1 MALSKSMS
9 IGRFIFLMGIL
20 FLILVSICFSLLLVS
35 LSGQFRSSGRLMDY
49 TGAWNDIF
57 VAMMEI
63 GTSLDLMVVGD
74 ADGDDLASYEA
85 ASDSLSAA
93 VERFLAAYATDDESA
108 NVMRRLQSFNEY
120 QRSLIEGSDA
130 PISFYLDRRYVDVGI
145 ERHTEEVLAL
155 YRSQM
160 DTVLAQYADDMEHIT
175 RRILLSFL
183 AVVAITAVISAV
195 YLWFGMTIRN
205 TIGRAVANLDAISQG
220 TWDVPNLQG
229 GRFEEFRRLFVGI
242 NRLKHRLAAYFR
254 QLQDWAE
261 LERSLLDE
269 KLKNETAN
277 RMLISAEMDML
288 RSQVNPHFLFNSLSQ
303 IGLAVLV
310 DDTDQVL
317 DMVECTGRILR
328 YSLYNKERLVPL
340 ADEISIVRTYMRLH
354 QMSNADDISFS
365 ICYDDG
371 ASAEETDGC
380 LIVPMCIQPVV
391 ENSIK
396 HGYDRSRGHL
406 SIKVVIGRKD
416 SMVVVDIL
424 DDGAGMADP
433 EGVLRSASKGI
444 GLNNIRRRLELQYG
458 RDDLLE
464 VDSVPGGYT
473 LVELRFPQEVE

>member
-20 FLILVSICFSLLLVS
+20 FLILVSICFSLLSVS

-93 VERFLAAYATDDESA
+93 VERFLASYATDDESA

-120 QRSLIEGSDA
+120 QRLLIEESDA

-183 AVVAITAVISAV
+183 AVGAITAVISAV

-254 QLQDWAE
+254 QLQDRAE

-269 KLKNETAN
+269 KLKNETAS

-288 RSQVNPHFLFNSLSQ
+288 RSQVNPHFLFNSLNILMDIIENDKNKAVEFTEALSDIYRYVLSTHRRARVTVSEEFSFLEAYIHILTLKYNQFLKVSILNQ
-303 IGLAVLV
+303 ISS
-310 DDTDQVL
+310 TKYIIPFTMQVL
-317 DMVECTGRILR
+317 MENVTKHNI
-328 YSLYNKERLVPL
+328 
-340 ADEISIVRTYMRLH
+340 ISDRHPMAV
-354 QMSNADDISFS
+354 S
-365 ICYDDG
+365 ITATDDG
-371 ASAEETDGC
+371 
-380 LIVPMCIQPVV
+380 IVMQNPIRRKK
-391 ENSIK
+391 NSGTGLGLKYIMTQYRTFGK
-396 HGYDRSRGHL
+396 SFTI
-406 SIKVVIGRKD
+406 S
-416 SMVVVDIL
+416 
-424 DDGAGMADP
+424 DDGEYFTVKIP
-433 EGVLRSASKGI
+433 FI
-444 GLNNIRRRLELQYG
+444 
-458 RDDLLE
+458 
-464 VDSVPGGYT
+464 
-473 LVELRFPQEVE
+473 

>member
-1 MALSKSMS
+1 
-9 IGRFIFLMGIL
+9 
-20 FLILVSICFSLLLVS
+20 
-35 LSGQFRSSGRLMDY
+35 
-49 TGAWNDIF
+49 
-57 VAMMEI
+57 
-63 GTSLDLMVVGD
+63 
-74 ADGDDLASYEA
+74 
-85 ASDSLSAA
+85 
-93 VERFLAAYATDDESA
+93 
-108 NVMRRLQSFNEY
+108 
-120 QRSLIEGSDA
+120 
-130 PISFYLDRRYVDVGI
+130 
-145 ERHTEEVLAL
+145 
-155 YRSQM
+155 
-160 DTVLAQYADDMEHIT
+160 
-175 RRILLSFL
+175 
-183 AVVAITAVISAV
+183 
-195 YLWFGMTIRN
+195 
-205 TIGRAVANLDAISQG
+205 
-220 TWDVPNLQG
+220 
-229 GRFEEFRRLFVGI
+229 
-242 NRLKHRLAAYFR
+242 
-254 QLQDWAE
+254 
-261 LERSLLDE
+261 
-269 KLKNETAN
+269 
-277 RMLISAEMDML
+277 ML